1 MANPTQSPD
10 IEQLCR
16 SDAAT
21 AGHVRDI
28 LDRVGDKWSMLV
40 INLLEHGARRYGHLA
55 SDIPG
60 ISQRM
65 LTVTLQRLERD
76 GLVTRT
82 SYPEIPPRVEYA
94 LSPLGESLQGPISA
108 LAHWAY
114 VHRDEFAS
122 SRDRYDAKR

>member
-1 MANPTQSPD
+1 MTQYSPD
-10 IEQLCR
+10 VEQICR
-16 SDAAT
+16 NDAQT

-40 INLLEHGARRYGHLA
+40 IGLLEHGARRYGQLA
-55 SDIPG
+55 ADIPG

-94 LSPLGESLQGPISA
+94 LSPLGESLKEPIGA

-114 VHRDEFAS
+114 QHKDEFVT
-122 SRDRYDAKR
+122 SRHRYDQKQG